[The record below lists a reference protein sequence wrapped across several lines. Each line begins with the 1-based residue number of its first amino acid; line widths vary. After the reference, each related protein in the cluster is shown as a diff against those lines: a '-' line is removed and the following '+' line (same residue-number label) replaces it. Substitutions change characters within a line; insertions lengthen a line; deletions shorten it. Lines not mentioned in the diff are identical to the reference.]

1 MGLGQSGEHL
11 GCVVRFWPDVAG
23 LVETTLCIGVPVDNP
38 IESIDAELLRTANR
52 VVLEESYRVWYL
64 VFP

>member
-11 GCVVRFWPDVAG
+11 GCISRFWKDVAG
-23 LVETTLCIGVPVDNP
+23 LVETILRTRVPVDNP
-38 IESIDAELLRTANR
+38 TESIHAEFVHTANP
-52 VVLEESYRVWYL
+52 VVLEESCRVWYL